1 MWIILS
7 NLVLTF
13 RETNQQVKIDTSMCP
28 SILFI
33 YQGHKLQNFYLL
45 YAIDDL
51 LHNFSHILQRR
62 RPKYNHLSSD
72 NTYFLLRWF
81 THMEVSNL
89 LLNILK
95 ALWEAIY
102 QDIFVKIVRNIF
114 NSVWKIMNWNQNLKK
129 RKPWEKN
136 CQISKNWKSILFQ
149 SIFKIWTKKI
159 CQNMI
164 RICLE
169 NIWKQMRK
177 NLLRTIANCQMRMQN

>member
-7 NLVLTF
+7 SLVLTSY
-13 RETNQQVKIDTSMCP
+13 ETNQQVKIDTSMCP

-72 NTYFLLRWF
+72 NTYFLLRYF

-89 LLNILK
+89 LLNFLRDNANWNAYFILNMI
-95 ALWEAIY
+95 LNFYI
-102 QDIFVKIVRNIF
+102 IFSGMCVM
-114 NSVWKIMNWNQNLKK
+114 KIMNFYRMN
-129 RKPWEKN
+129 RR
-136 CQISKNWKSILFQ
+136 ISI
-149 SIFKIWTKKI
+149 
-159 CQNMI
+159 
-164 RICLE
+164 
-169 NIWKQMRK
+169 
-177 NLLRTIANCQMRMQN
+177 

>member
-7 NLVLTF
+7 SLVLTS

-72 NTYFLLRWF
+72 NTYFLLRYF

-89 LLNILK
+89 LLNFLRDN
-95 ALWEAIY
+95 A
-102 QDIFVKIVRNIF
+102 
-114 NSVWKIMNWNQNLKK
+114 NWNAYF
-129 RKPWEKN
+129 
-136 CQISKNWKSILFQ
+136 IL
-149 SIFKIWTKKI
+149 
-159 CQNMI
+159 NMI
-164 RICLE
+164 LNFYIIFFRYVRHEKMNYYRI
-169 NIWKQMRK
+169 NRRIS
-177 NLLRTIANCQMRMQN
+177 I

>member
-7 NLVLTF
+7 SLVLTS

-72 NTYFLLRWF
+72 NTYFLLRYF

-89 LLNILK
+89 LLNFLRDN
-95 ALWEAIY
+95 A
-102 QDIFVKIVRNIF
+102 
-114 NSVWKIMNWNQNLKK
+114 NWNAYF
-129 RKPWEKN
+129 
-136 CQISKNWKSILFQ
+136 IL
-149 SIFKIWTKKI
+149 
-159 CQNMI
+159 NMI
-164 RICLE
+164 LNFYIIFSGMYVMKTMNFYEINRGIS
-169 NIWKQMRK
+169 I
-177 NLLRTIANCQMRMQN
+177 